1 MDFTRLQESDEYR
14 HQREELRIAEL
25 ELIDH
30 VERVTA
36 LRRHLPADTLAD
48 DYELIDVASGDH
60 ARVSELFTA
69 PDRAP
74 LWHELYEGNYHR
86 MSSVMANELPEVM
99 SGIIDQYGGSVARL
113 VHTARSRE
121 EISQRL
127 QSFKGIGPKTAEIFL
142 REVPDA
148 SIGTA

>member
-1 MDFTRLQESDEYR
+1 MASLISPSD
-14 HQREELRIAEL
+14 LG
-25 ELIDH
+25 IDMTTDQGLFDWLLASILFGRP
-30 VERVTA
+30 VPQKTAATAFRQFKDDGWDAPER
-36 LRRHLPADTLAD
+36 
-48 DYELIDVASGDH
+48 
-60 ARVSELFTA
+60 FTA
-69 PDRAP
+69 ADRAP

-113 VHTARSRE
+113 VNTARSRE